1 MRVIHS
7 FSRGLLS
14 SDSNPLLELPAEWQ
28 LVMARKPRETR
39 ISMEELIYSIDK
51 YYPLTQ
57 KMEEQNISQN
67 ELLWALLQA
76 YKLHNFIP
84 RLHIF
89 SLSDRDI
96 RKVMARGE
104 RTLHLRNWERRKA
117 LRKLTLIA
125 LALHGNHVG
134 IDSSSLELQTSI
146 GLIET
151 TKMIQ
156 RNERTTQV
164 FEETVE
170 YWEENHLTLSITFIS
185 WYSAQGGF
193 GDFHQDARFWNLTGL
208 GEDNS
213 FWEDKIN
220 LYQKELGMK

>member
-117 LRKLTLIA
+117 LRRLTLIA
-125 LALHGNHVG
+125 LTLYSNYGDGDH
-134 IDSSSLELQTSI
+134 LELPNAI
-146 GLIET
+146 RIIEAS
-151 TKMIQ
+151 KIVQ
-156 RNERTTQV
+156 HNVRTVQLYEKTM
-164 FEETVE
+164 E
-170 YWEENHLTLSITFIS
+170 YWAKDHLTLPINFIS
-185 WYSAQGGF
+185 WYGNQEEF
-193 GDFHQDARFWNLTGL
+193 GSFYQDVRLWNLIGL
-208 GEDNS
+208 AEDNS

-220 LYQKELGMK
+220 LYQIFIRKS